1 MAVFSAIP
9 CFERIYPLPCRHYPS
24 INISLKDLR
33 HADVMKRAVFIAIL
47 LLLLGVD
54 VMANDARMTRDVFR
68 ALDRTG
74 DRVVRVIDATVAHF
88 FGRN

>member
-1 MAVFSAIP
+1 
-9 CFERIYPLPCRHYPS
+9 
-24 INISLKDLR
+24 
-33 HADVMKRAVFIAIL
+33 MKRAVFIAIL

-74 DRVVRVIDATVAHF
+74 DRVVRVIDATIAHF